1 MTEDGDRRPKT
12 EDRRPKIAER
22 KTQKHKTPTEVL
34 KQERKN
40 NNIFSL
46 QKKFFIMKFLLT
58 SKKNL
63 IDVYFNFRQAS
74 V

>member
-1 MTEDGDRRPKT
+1 MTETGGRRQETK
-12 EDRRPKIAER
+12 DYR
-22 KTQKHKTPTEVL
+22 TQNSKHKTPTEVL
-34 KQERKN
+34 KQEREN

-58 SKKNL
+58 SKKTL
-63 IDVYFNFRQAS
+63 INVYFNFRQAS